1 MSSEPAN
8 IGYGERYGSYFQAK
22 NRYCFLW
29 GGSGSGKSYA
39 AAQKHIIRIT
49 TEPGHRILV
58 VRKVAKTLRSSV
70 YQLLNDLISTY
81 NLTPFFAINKSEMR
95 FTYLPNG
102 NEIICAGLDDV
113 EKLKSIQGITTIWF
127 EEATEGLPDDV
138 DQLDLRMRGETAHYK
153 QLTLTFNPIS
163 VNHWLKERID
173 ISGKD
178 AYLLRTTYLDNPFID
193 ADYKAVLDQKAA
205 VNPNYARIYR
215 DGEWGLPE
223 AERPWAYNFDIQRN
237 IGEVELNPK
246 APVYLSFDF
255 NINPMTVTAHQ
266 YKYMKYYH
274 TLYEWRVQNTGVS
287 QVCDM
292 IKASPI
298 GNCHLIITGDASGR
312 SRSATSGNINN
323 YMIIQAKLKVH
334 GGQLRVPKRNPP
346 LSESRTLSNH
356 IMAVHPQRLIHPRCE
371 YLIADLQNVEGD
383 DKDHCKAPDK
393 MMGHL
398 LDGVRYMDYTFF
410 PYFVNDSA
418 KLTANVAS
426 NNH

>member
-1 MSSEPAN
+1 MAN
-8 IGYGERYGSYFQAK
+8 IHINEAYVPALEST
-22 NRYCFLW
+22 NRYLFLV
-29 GGSGSGKSYA
+29 GGAGSGKSVA
-39 AAQKHIIRIT
+39 AAQKIVGRAIR
-49 TEPGHRILV
+49 ESPHRLLV
-58 VRKVAKTLRSSV
+58 VRKVARTLRSSV
-70 YQLLNDLISTY
+70 YQLLLDVIADHKATGL
-81 NLTPFFAINKSEMR
+81 FEVNKTEMR
-95 FTYLPNG
+95 FTYKPTG
-102 NEIICAGLDDV
+102 SEIICAGLDDV
-113 EKLKSIQGITTIWF
+113 EKLKSIQGITSIWI
-127 EEATEGLPDDV
+127 EEATETSQDDY
-138 DQLDLRMRGETAHYK
+138 DQLDLRMRGNTASYK
-153 QLTLTFNPIS
+153 QIMATFNPIS
-163 VNHWLKERID
+163 VNHWLKQRVERDDSQVIH
-173 ISGKD
+173 
-178 AYLLRTTYLDNPFID
+178 TTYLDNDFID

-223 AERPWAYNFDIQRN
+223 AERPWAYNFDMQRN
-237 IGEVELNPK
+237 VGEVELNPK

-334 GGQLRVPKRNPP
+334 GGQLRVPKRNPA

-356 IMAVHPQRLIHPRCE
+356 ILAIHPNRLIHPRCE
-371 YLIADLQNVEGD
+371 YLIADLQNVEGNDD
-383 DKDHCKAPDK
+383 DKCVPPDK

-398 LDGVRYMDYTFF
+398 LDGMRYMDYTFF

-426 NNH
+426 NND